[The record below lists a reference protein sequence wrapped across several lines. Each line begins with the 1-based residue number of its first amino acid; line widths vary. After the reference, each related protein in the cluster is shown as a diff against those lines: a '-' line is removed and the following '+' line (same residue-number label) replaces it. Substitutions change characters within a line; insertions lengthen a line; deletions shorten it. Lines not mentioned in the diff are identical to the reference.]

1 MKSKR
6 PIVTAAGICFCAL
19 LLQSAAAQTLYKSTM
34 PDGRVVYGDRPAPG
48 AAKVEESRPDVSKKG
63 IGGTAARDQQ
73 LLKEMEKA
81 RLEREGRDA
90 KLQAAEQ
97 KLRDAQAARA
107 AGEEPLEGERIG
119 TAGGGSRLSETYQE
133 RQRKLEAAV
142 ESARRELD
150 EVRSGK

>member
-1 MKSKR
+1 MKSR
-6 PIVTAAGICFCAL
+6 RTIVTTAGVLVFAL
-19 LLQSAAAQTLYKSTM
+19 LPQLAAQTLYKSTM
-34 PDGRVVYGDRPAPG
+34 PDGRVVYGDKPTPG
-48 AAKVEESRPDVSKKG
+48 ATKVEESRPDVSKKG
-63 IGGTAARDQQ
+63 IGDTAAREQQ
-73 LLKEMEKA
+73 LLKNMEKA

-97 KLRDAQAARA
+97 KLKDAEDARA

-119 TAGGGSRLSETYQE
+119 TAGGKSRLNESYQE